1 MELASRQ
8 DREYL
13 GREASGFQGYCHQK
27 IDFAA
32 FKTGRSGIFR
42 QHAQFRAIVSP
53 SNRNRKWTAFQG
65 YLPRMAGGSF
75 ARSVCVWRILLIVC
89 LPLTLMAVTLE
100 ELLTAEKMTPK
111 KFATY
116 FKDFE
121 YKFYSDI
128 QSPKEFLATK
138 SGDCDDYA
146 TLADTVLRKHGFT
159 TRLISVRMPGLL
171 THVVCYVAEEKVY
184 LDFNNRV
191 YLSRT
196 EKSDPDLRA
205 IAQKVARSFEANWT
219 SVSEFTYRDGVKELV
234 QTISKTDAFAGKE
247 EDKKPATPDK
257 KKIIID
263 F

>member
-1 MELASRQ
+1 MLRKFELVNPSSQ
-8 DREYL
+8 
-13 GREASGFQGYCHQK
+13 SPKQ
-27 IDFAA
+27 AA
-32 FKTGRSGIFR
+32 IWAR
-42 QHAQFRAIVSP
+42 V
-53 SNRNRKWTAFQG
+53 
-65 YLPRMAGGSF
+65 PRWGGVLF
-75 ARSVCVWRILLIVC
+75 ARPAWVCRTLLLVC
-89 LPLTLMAVTLE
+89 LPLTLLAVTLE

-111 KFATY
+111 KFAAY

-128 QSPKEFLATK
+128 QPPKEFLATK

-171 THVVCYVAEEKVY
+171 THVVCYVTEEKVY

-196 EKSDPDLRA
+196 EKAGPDLRE

-234 QTISKTDAFAGKE
+234 QTISKTDAYAGKE
-247 EDKKPATPDK
+247 EDKKPATPEK